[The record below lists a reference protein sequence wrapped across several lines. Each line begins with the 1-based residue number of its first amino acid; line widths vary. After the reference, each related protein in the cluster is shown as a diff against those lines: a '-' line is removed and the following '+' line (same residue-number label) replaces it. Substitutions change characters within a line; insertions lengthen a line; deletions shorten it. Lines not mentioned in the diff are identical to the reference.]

1 MPDHLDLTVF
11 LQYAELFL
19 YWAAGLGL
27 HVVKKSTQNGISV
40 KQYFASKPVSTAISL
55 CVSIGVCLAL
65 VRNGDTSFMSY
76 FGASYMAE
84 SLINQFEQK
93 EVPPNEGS
101 TAEGS

>member
-1 MPDHLDLTVF
+1 MPDHFDMTVF

-19 YWAAGLGL
+19 YWAAGLAL
-27 HVVKKSTQNGISV
+27 HILKKSTRDGISV
-40 KQYFASKPVSTAISL
+40 KHYFASKPVYTIASL

-84 SLINQFEQK
+84 SLINQFKQK